1 MTAPRDRARDDDPD
15 GGRRHDVDG
24 GTGGGPGDGPGD
36 GAGGGRLDPQRAPR
50 AAAAR
55 VEYVAQRLARALT
68 RSTELVTAR
77 HGVSV
82 PEYRVLL
89 LLGDEVSRS
98 NAELARLS
106 FVTAQASHLVVAE
119 LVRRGLAERAAHPVN
134 RRIRLVR
141 LTDRGAAVLDAC
153 VADVVAVEERLRAGL
168 PAAERAGLL
177 PTLTRAAEVLA
188 GGFFGDADQE
198 RAAAALRRQS

>member
-1 MTAPRDRARDDDPD
+1 MSPAPD
-15 GGRRHDVDG
+15 GSPDGTADG
-24 GTGGGPGDGPGD
+24 GS
-36 GAGGGRLDPQRAPR
+36 AGRLDPQRLPR

-68 RSTELVTAR
+68 RSTEVIAAR

-89 LLGDEVSRS
+89 LLGDEVPRS

-106 FVTAQASHLVVAE
+106 FVTAQASHLVVAG
-119 LVRRGLAERAAHPVN
+119 LVRRGLARRAAHPDN
-134 RRIRLVR
+134 RRIRLVG
-141 LTDRGAAVLDAC
+141 LTERGAAVLDAC

-168 PAAERAGLL
+168 PARQREQLL
-177 PTLTRAAEVLA
+177 PTLTGAAEVLA
-188 GGFFGDADQE
+188 GGFFGDADLE
-198 RAAAALRRQS
+198 RAAADLRRQSS